1 MIVRLQ
7 QIFKGSGIKI
17 YSKYMYQVSDKLK
30 INDFVTDGKTTL
42 GRIIEKVKNPNSTIS
57 YKKLRKIS
65 GARKEKL
72 IKDFELNATECMKLN
87 RMFAQDIVFTKDKF
101 LLTPKQVEWSRK
113 SKEDLSNMLYKDVSA
128 LIQKNINEYQD
139 LMVEDYDYDDDF
151 MGYFEDGIKWV
162 PLR

>member
-42 GRIIEKVKNPNSTIS
+42 GRIIEKVENPNSTIS

-65 GARKEKL
+65 GARIEKL
-72 IKDFELNATECMKLN
+72 IKNFNLNATECMKLN
-87 RMFAQDIVFTKDKF
+87 RMFTQDIVFTKDKF
-101 LLTPKQVEWSRK
+101 LLTPKQVKWSQK
-113 SKEDLSNMLYKDVSA
+113 SKNELSEMLYKDVSK
-128 LIQKNINEYQD
+128 LIQKNIDDYQD
-139 LMVEDYDYDDDF
+139 LMIEDYDYDDDF

>member
-42 GRIIEKVKNPNSTIS
+42 GRIIEKVENPNMSIT
-57 YKKLRKIS
+57 YKKLRKIND
-65 GARKEKL
+65 ARRERL
-72 IKDFELNATECMKLN
+72 MRDFGLNPSEFIKAN
-87 RMFAQDIVFTKDKF
+87 RRFAQDIVLTKDKF

-113 SKEDLSNMLYKDVSA
+113 SKEDLSNMLYKDVSK
-128 LIQKNINEYQD
+128 LIQKNIDDYQD
-139 LMVEDYDYDDDF
+139 LMIEDYDYDDDF